1 MYKKG
6 FPRFLRFGIA
16 KFIFFAAMTVLF
28 VFAVGNIVMY
38 LWNWIL
44 PEAIGAKEITFWKAI
59 GLFVLTR
66 ILFGGFKSGRSGHR
80 RRRRRGWREK
90 WMNLPKEEREEF
102 KEMWK
107 GGWKDMSPEERST
120 FKQKWKDEFRKSWK

>member
-6 FPRFLRFGIA
+6 FPRFLRFGFA
-16 KFIFFAAMTVLF
+16 KFIFFAAMAIVF

-44 PEAIGAKEITFWKAI
+44 PDAIGANEITFWKAI

-80 RRRRRGWREK
+80 HRKGREWKEK
-90 WMNLPKEEREEF
+90 WMNLSAEDRLEF
-102 KEMWK
+102 KEKWK
-107 GGWKDMSPEERST
+107 GDWKDMTHEERT
-120 FKQKWKDEFRKSWK
+120 AFKQKWKEEFRKSWK

>member
-6 FPRFLRFGIA
+6 FPRFLRFGFA
-16 KFIFFAAMTVLF
+16 KAIFFAAMAIVF
-28 VFAVGNIVMY
+28 VFAVGYIVMY

-44 PEAIGAKEITFWKAI
+44 PDAIGANEITFWKAI

-80 RRRRRGWREK
+80 RRKGREWKEK
-90 WMNLPKEEREEF
+90 WMNLSE
-102 KEMWK
+102 
-107 GGWKDMSPEERST
+107 EERSE
-120 FKQKWKDEFRKSWK
+120 FKQKWKGDWKDMTQEERTAFKRKWKEEFRKSWK

>member
-6 FPRFLRFGIA
+6 FPRFLRYGIA
-16 KFIFFAAMTVLF
+16 KFIFFAAMAVLF
-28 VFAVGNIVMY
+28 VFAIGNIVMY

-44 PEAIGAKEITFWKAI
+44 PDAIGANEITFWKAI
-59 GLFVLTR
+59 GLFILTR
-66 ILFGGFKSGRSGHR
+66 ILFGGFRSGKSHHYR
-80 RRRRRGWREK
+80 RRSRRWKDK

-107 GGWKDMSPEERST
+107 GGWKDMTAEERRA
-120 FKQKWKDEFRKSWK
+120 FKLKWKEAFRKSWK